1 MNPTQCMIKELEKM
15 AREGTKEI
23 FIYYAEDMS
32 KITDNMWCIDVMCN
46 RLNTKCKMSWTW
58 TIMSTEENRAYRE
71 EFDDDTPLDDYEIV
85 VHDED
90 FSDATVCVAIE
101 SWLVA
106 NDLDHLGFN
115 VKMIKFEDAA
125 PYSGYVKDLM
135 ERDIEEEL
143 KNAVPLED
151 IMELKL

>member
-1 MNPTQCMIKELEKM
+1 MNSEQCMIEALKAMGRAGITTLE
-15 AREGTKEI
+15 
-23 FIYYAEDMS
+23 IYYAEIIKDP
-32 KITDNMWCIDVMCN
+32 KIWSVDVMN
-46 RLNTKCKMSWTW
+46 NTLNDVCEMAWTW
-58 TIMSTEENRAYRE
+58 TVMSAEEDRAYRE
-71 EFDDDTPLDDYEIV
+71 EFEDDSPLDDYEIV

-90 FSDATVCVAIE
+90 FSDATVCRAIE
-101 SWLVA
+101 SWLVV

-115 VKMIKFEDAA
+115 VKMIKFEDAV

-151 IMELKL
+151 IMDLKL

>member
-1 MNPTQCMIKELEKM
+1 
-15 AREGTKEI
+15 
-23 FIYYAEDMS
+23 MS

-46 RLNTKCKMSWTW
+46 RLNTKCKMSWSW
-58 TIMSTEENRAYRE
+58 TIMSAEEDRAYRE
-71 EFDDDTPLDDYEIV
+71 EFEDDSPLDDYEIV

-90 FSDATVCVAIE
+90 FSDDAVCVAIE
-101 SWLVA
+101 SWFVA

-143 KNAVPLED
+143 KNAVPLEN
-151 IMELKL
+151 IMKLV